1 MSNFEYIIASLPF
14 LTQDYRYAEGKD
26 FNAVIEEIRHSLSHA
41 DNRQLDILLQGFDES
56 QLGTGFY
63 AAALENKSAFL
74 REYFR
79 FDLNLRNEKVRF
91 LNQELGRPE
100 GTDIL
105 TGQGEEDDDK
115 TDLEGYRFHPGE
127 FDERDAVQE
136 ALSRKDLLERER
148 ALDDVVWDKIS
159 TLTLFD
165 YFDLDAVLGYVAKLH
180 ILDRWLSLDEQT
192 GREMF
197 RRLVGEVKG
206 TFQGVDFKDK

>member
-1 MSNFEYIIASLPF
+1 M
-14 LTQDYRYAEGKD
+14 
-26 FNAVIEEIRHSLSHA
+26 IEEIRHSLSHA

>member
-41 DNRQLDILLQGFDES
+41 DNRQLDVLLQGFDES

>member
-41 DNRQLDILLQGFDES
+41 DNRQLDVLLQGFDES

-148 ALDDVVWDKIS
+148 ALDDVVWDKIF

-165 YFDLDAVLGYVAKLH
+165 YFNLDAVLGYVAKLH

>member
-1 MSNFEYIIASLPF
+1 MSSFEYIIASLPS

-26 FNAVIEEIRHSLSHA
+26 FNAVIEEVRHSLSHA
-41 DNRQLDILLQGFDES
+41 DNRQLDVLLQGFDES